1 MQDLKTILFL
11 ADGHK
16 QPAGA
21 TKKPE
26 SWTLASTHLSGHFV
40 GRFQQPLFPKGI
52 FGGLK
57 ISERAIHPDSIYEN
71 HIAAGFDV
79 MKTMNK

>member
-26 SWTLASTHLSGHFV
+26 SWTLASTHLSGDFV

-57 ISERAIHPDSIYEN
+57 ISEPSHSSRFNIWKPYRSWFWCDEN
-71 HIAAGFDV
+71 DE
-79 MKTMNK
+79 